1 MMPLTFPIPTTPFA
15 STPMKRTLLSR
26 AIAGLLLLAIAAPQA
41 AQSEEKKPLRAGMI
55 GLDTSHVVAFAGIL
69 NTDKGKNLAV
79 PIRLVAAYPAGSK
92 DLDVSSKRIE
102 GFTKTLKEKYGVEMV
117 DSIDELLK
125 KVDVV
130 FLESVDGRPHLQQA
144 IPVLKAKKP
153 LFIDKPMAISLADVI
168 RIFDLA
174 KETGTPVFSSSSLRF
189 FPTWQTMRTDPK
201 VTKAQRIVS
210 TGAFSLL
217 PHHPDMYWYGIH
229 GIEAL
234 YSVMGP
240 GCVSVSRESS
250 KDLEVV
256 TGTWKDGRVGVFRGA
271 AKLPYAVEVTGPDG
285 TQKLNTAAGYDSMMV
300 EIAKFFQTGKSPI
313 AEEETIELF
322 AFMEAADESKKQGGA
337 PVKIETVIAK
347 ARAEV
352 AKQQK

>member
-1 MMPLTFPIPTTPFA
+1 
-15 STPMKRTLLSR
+15 MKRTFLSPVVL
-26 AIAGLLLLAIAAPQA
+26 GLFLLALAEPQA
-41 AQSEEKKPLRAGMI
+41 ARSEEAKPLRAGMI

-69 NTDKGKNLAV
+69 NTDKGKKLAT

-102 GFTKTLKEKYGVEMV
+102 GFTKTLKEKYEVEIV

-130 FLESVDGRPHLQQA
+130 FLESVDGRPHLEQA

-153 LFIDKPMAISLADVI
+153 MFIDKPMAISLADVI
-168 RIFDLA
+168 RIFDVA

-189 FPTWQTMRTDPK
+189 FPTWQTMRNDPK
-201 VTKAQRIVS
+201 VTKAQKIVS

-217 PHHPDMYWYGIH
+217 PHHPDMFWYGIH

-234 YSVMGP
+234 YAVMGP

-250 KDLEVV
+250 KDQEVA
-256 TGTWKDGRVGVFRGA
+256 TGTWKDGRIGVFRGS
-271 AKLPYAVEVTGPDG
+271 AKLPYAVEVTGPDS
-285 TQKLNTAAGYDSMMV
+285 TEKLDTKAGYESMMV
-300 EIAKFFQTGKSPI
+300 EIVKFFKTGKSPV

-322 AFMEAADESKKQGGA
+322 AFMEAADESKRQGGA
-337 PVKIETVIAK
+337 PVKIETVLAK
-347 ARAEV
+347 ARAEA
-352 AKQQK
+352 AKKQK